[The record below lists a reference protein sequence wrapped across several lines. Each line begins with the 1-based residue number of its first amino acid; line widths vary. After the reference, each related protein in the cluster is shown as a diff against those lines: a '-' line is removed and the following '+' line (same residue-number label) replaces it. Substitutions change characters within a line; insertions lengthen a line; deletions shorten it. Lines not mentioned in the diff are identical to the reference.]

1 MSLGSRLR
9 ELRENRGLYQKDVAT
24 EIGVSPGAISY
35 YEKDIKKPGREV
47 LDKLANFYGVTTD
60 FLLNGKDNTLSDIE
74 EKFPE
79 GVQILRRAS
88 YELFEED
95 KKKMI
100 KLIKAFLGED

>member
-24 EIGVSPGAISY
+24 EIGVTSGAISY

-74 EKFPE
+74 KSFPK
-79 GVQILRRAS
+79 GVHMLRRANQ
-88 YELFEED
+88 ELSEAD
-95 KKKMI
+95 KEKMV
-100 KLIKAFLGED
+100 KLIEAFLDK